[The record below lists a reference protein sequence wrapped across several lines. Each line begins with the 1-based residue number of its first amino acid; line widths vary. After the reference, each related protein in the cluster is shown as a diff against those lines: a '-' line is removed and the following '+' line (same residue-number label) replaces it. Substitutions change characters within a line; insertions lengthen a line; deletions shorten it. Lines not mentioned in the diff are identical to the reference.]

1 MDRPSLRLTAADFDA
16 FLDRAG
22 RSSARAEL
30 RARAL
35 TWARGVVERLAE
47 LGLDVEASATQP
59 SAAASEGLRVFFWRD
74 AGARGELERLIDH
87 KKTLAA
93 ALAGPANDHKH
104 ALLALTID
112 AARVEVSFEV
122 HPAAW
127 VDARNLRARL
137 AEPEG
142 VLELTGALEGLPEE
156 FAIGLASGMLRRPAM
171 EARAEQIRELVI
183 RSATDQTPVWV
194 GWSVPRNVAVRHS
207 AQLDELL
214 EGAIVALGP
223 VYKVVAWASDNDL
236 LVVGREWEAH
246 SAARERARD
255 KRERDREW
263 DRRKREGL
271 TTKRGGGTPKAAKAS
286 SAKHAVKP
294 AASAR
299 KEDREPKSLKR
310 AMVPAPAKRAEL
322 RLSTSAQKRP
332 RLSRPDR
339 PSLLRS
345 MVSRGSVTDVDPNRA
360 IGKGSVVQVLS
371 GPFVGREGTVQELD
385 GKGFAKVLLGLL
397 ATRVPVT
404 DLIASSGKGGRG
416 ALATS
421 HRKPTLRS

>member
-1 MDRPSLRLTAADFDA
+1 MDRPHLRLSAADFDA

-22 RSSARAEL
+22 RSSARTEL

-47 LGLDVEASATQP
+47 LGLGVEASATQP
-59 SAAASEGLRVFFWRD
+59 AAGAEGLRVFFWRD
-74 AGARGELERLIDH
+74 SGARGELERLIDH

-263 DRRKREGL
+263 ERRKREGL
-271 TTKRGGGTPKAAKAS
+271 TPRGGGGKSKTAKTAKAAAAKPV
-286 SAKHAVKP
+286 SA
-294 AASAR
+294 AR
-299 KEDREPKSLKR
+299 KEERDPKSLKR
-310 AMVPAPAKRAEL
+310 APFPAPAKRADL

-332 RLSRPDR
+332 RLSRPTL
-339 PSLLRS
+339 PSLRS
-345 MVSRGSVTDVDPNRA
+345 MASRGSVTDVDPNRG
-360 IGKGSVVQVLS
+360 IGKGSLVQVLS

-385 GKGFAKVLLGLL
+385 GKGFARVLLGLL

>member
-1 MDRPSLRLTAADFDA
+1 MDRPHLRLSATDFDA

-47 LGLDVEASATQP
+47 LGMGVEASTTTLGHTHLSP
-59 SAAASEGLRVFFWRD
+59 SHGLRVFFCRD
-74 AGARGELERLIDH
+74 TQARAELERLIDH

-93 ALAGPANDHKH
+93 ALAGPANDQKH

-142 VLELTGALEGLPEE
+142 VLELTSALESLPEE
-156 FAIGLASGMLRRPAM
+156 FAIGLASGMLRRPAL
-171 EARAEQIRELVI
+171 EARAEQIRELVV

-223 VYKVVAWASDNDL
+223 VYKVVTWAPDNDL
-236 LVVGREWEAH
+236 LVVGREWEAQR
-246 SAARERARD
+246 AARERARE
-255 KRERDREW
+255 ERDRDW
-263 DRRKREGL
+263 PRRKREPRPEHAKL
-271 TTKRGGGTPKAAKAS
+271 AKLAKQAKQAKPKG
-286 SAKHAVKP
+286 SA
-294 AASAR
+294 
-299 KEDREPKSLKR
+299 EEREPKSLKR
-310 AMVPAPAKRAEL
+310 AAIVAPAKRSEL

-332 RLSRPDR
+332 RLGRPAR
-339 PSLLRS
+339 PSLRS
-345 MVSRGSVTDVDPNRA
+345 MVARGTVTDVDPSGT
-360 IGKGSVVQVLS
+360 IGKGSRVQVLS

-385 GKGFAKVLLGLL
+385 GKGFAKVFLGLL
-397 ATRVPVT
+397 ATRVALS
-404 DLIASSGKGGRG
+404 DLVAAGGAKSRS
-416 ALATS
+416 LATS

>member
-1 MDRPSLRLTAADFDA
+1 MDRPHLRLSAADFDA

-22 RSSARAEL
+22 RGTARAEL
-30 RARAL
+30 RARTL

-47 LGLDVEASATQP
+47 LGMGVEASATHTHVSP
-59 SAAASEGLRVFFWRD
+59 SEGLRVFFWRD
-74 AGARGELERLIDH
+74 SGARAELERLIDH

-93 ALAGPANDHKH
+93 ALAGPANDQKH

-142 VLELTGALEGLPEE
+142 ALELTGALEGLPEE
-156 FAIGLASGMLRRPAM
+156 FAIGLASGMLRRPAL

-194 GWSVPRNVAVRHS
+194 GWSVPRSVAVRHS

-223 VYKVVAWASDNDL
+223 VYKVVTWAPDNDL
-236 LVVGREWEAH
+236 LVVGREWEAQR
-246 SAARERARD
+246 AARERARE
-255 KRERDREW
+255 ERDRDW
-263 DRRKREGL
+263 PRRKREPR
-271 TTKRGGGTPKAAKAS
+271 TKVAKAAA
-286 SAKHAVKP
+286 
-294 AASAR
+294 
-299 KEDREPKSLKR
+299 EEREPRSVKR
-310 AMVPAPAKRAEL
+310 AAVAAPAKRSEL
-322 RLSTSAQKRP
+322 RLSTSGHKRP
-332 RLSRPDR
+332 KIPRPTR
-339 PSLLRS
+339 PALRS
-345 MVSRGSVTDVDPNRA
+345 MVTRGSVMDMDPGA
-360 IGKGSVVQVLS
+360 TIGKGSRVQVLS

-397 ATRVPVT
+397 ATRVPLS
-404 DLIASSGKGGRG
+404 DLVAAGGGKARS
-416 ALATS
+416 LATS
-421 HRKPTLRS
+421 HRKLPIRS

>member
-1 MDRPSLRLTAADFDA
+1 MDRPHLRLSAADFDA

-47 LGLDVEASATQP
+47 LGMGVEASATHAHTLLSP
-59 SAAASEGLRVFFWRD
+59 TDGLRVFFWRD
-74 AGARGELERLIDH
+74 TGARAELERLIDH

-93 ALAGPANDHKH
+93 ALAGPANDQKH

-137 AEPEG
+137 AEPDG

-156 FAIGLASGMLRRPAM
+156 FAIGLASGMLRRPAL
-171 EARAEQIRELVI
+171 EARAEQIRELVV

-223 VYKVVAWASDNDL
+223 VYKVVTWAPDNDL
-236 LVVGREWEAH
+236 LVVGREWEAQR
-246 SAARERARD
+246 AARERARE
-255 KRERDREW
+255 ERDRDW
-263 DRRKREGL
+263 PRRKREP
-271 TTKRGGGTPKAAKAS
+271 RAKAKKVS
-286 SAKHAVKP
+286 V
-294 AASAR
+294 
-299 KEDREPKSLKR
+299 EEREPKSIKR
-310 AMVPAPAKRAEL
+310 AAVAAPAKRSEL
-322 RLSTSAQKRP
+322 RLSASGHRRP
-332 RLSRPDR
+332 KITRPALR
-339 PSLLRS
+339 PSLRA
-345 MVSRGSVTDVDPNRA
+345 MVSRGSVTDLDPTGT
-360 IGKGSVVQVLS
+360 IGKGSRVQVLS

-397 ATRVPVT
+397 ATRVPLT
-404 DLIASSGKGGRG
+404 DLVAAGGKARS
-416 ALATS
+416 LATS
-421 HRKPTLRS
+421 HRKPTIR